1 MTPSITTLRSPVGTT
16 GRRSSA
22 TGWRH
27 AALAA
32 IVVTLAA
39 CASKGIAPVEQ
50 LSNAR
55 ASIAQAESAGAA
67 QTASVELLS
76 SRDKLTRAEG
86 AVRDEKFDMARA
98 LAEQSQADAQLAER
112 KARTAKAE
120 AAAAAIVRS
129 NQQLGQEAQRN
140 ATKP

>member
-1 MTPSITTLRSPVGTT
+1 MNIFNILGQQ
-16 GRRSSA
+16 SA
-22 TGWRH
+22 TPRSAAWRN

-32 IVVTLAA
+32 VVVTLAA

-55 ASIAQAESAGAA
+55 ASIAQAEGAGAA
-67 QTASVELLS
+67 TTAPVELLS
-76 SRDKLTRAEG
+76 SRDKLTRAEA
-86 AVRDEKFDMARA
+86 AVRDEKFDMARG
-98 LAEQSQADAQLAER
+98 LAEESQADAQLAER
-112 KARTAKAE
+112 KARTAKAQ
-120 AAAAAIVRS
+120 AAAAELVRS